1 MVEYAY
7 TTVTGKIKPLLEKI
21 RTVGVPPKVTNPW
34 LKTIGFTSSNDST
47 LVGVLKFIGFIDQS
61 GIPTATWSAYRGA
74 QHKTVLGDAIR
85 KGYAELYAIYPDAHS
100 QSTSVIQ
107 HVFSTSSSAG
117 QQVVSKT
124 VQTFKALVDE
134 AEFPEN
140 ADPTDTLLQS
150 GPLHTPAA
158 AQPPR
163 GPVMPQTNG
172 IGPGLHIDIQIH
184 ISPEATPDQIDK
196 IFESMSKHLYGRR
209 DE

>member
-1 MVEYAY
+1 MAEYAY
-7 TTVTGKIKPLLEKI
+7 TAVTGKIKPLLEKI
-21 RTVGVPPKVTNPW
+21 RTVGVPPKVTKAW
-34 LKTIGFTSSNDST
+34 LRTIGFTSSNDST
-47 LVGVLKFIGFIDQS
+47 LMGILKFIGFTDQS
-61 GIPTATWSAYRGA
+61 GIPTATWSAYRGS
-74 QHKTVLGDAIR
+74 QHKAVLGDAIR

-100 QSTSVIQ
+100 QNPSVIQ

-124 VQTFKALVDE
+124 VQTFKALVEE
-134 AEFPEN
+134 AEFPAN
-140 ADPTDTLLQS
+140 ADPTDTSLQS

-158 AQPPR
+158 AQPPQA
-163 GPVMPQTNG
+163 PAMPQVNG
-172 IGPGLHIDIQIH
+172 RGPGLHIDIQIH